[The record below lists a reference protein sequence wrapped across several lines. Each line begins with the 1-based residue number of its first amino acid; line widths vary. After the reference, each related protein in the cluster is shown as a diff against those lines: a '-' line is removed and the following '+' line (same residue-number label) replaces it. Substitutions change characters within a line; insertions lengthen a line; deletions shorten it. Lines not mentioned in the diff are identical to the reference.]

1 LLMLVKRYTMCCGL
15 FEARVL
21 RPFGPNLPRGGDPA
35 RSAMPA
41 SFRGPSSLAS
51 CCQQANI
58 GRSLFMVP
66 LLFVAINVRDWL
78 GRIDY
83 IEPGRALR
91 ERLLP

>member
-1 LLMLVKRYTMCCGL
+1 MVVSDGTPVVGLLVAPY
-15 FEARVL
+15 
-21 RPFGPNLPRGGDPA
+21 
-35 RSAMPA
+35 
-41 SFRGPSSLAS
+41 FRGPSSLAS

-91 ERLLP
+91 ERLLRDPELKAV

>member
-1 LLMLVKRYTMCCGL
+1 
-15 FEARVL
+15 
-21 RPFGPNLPRGGDPA
+21 
-35 RSAMPA
+35 
-41 SFRGPSSLAS
+41 
-51 CCQQANI
+51 
-58 GRSLFMVP
+58 MVP